1 MESTIYK
8 DFECCH
14 HSQGSAF
21 RGTKIMEEYWVRNL
35 WARPVGWACTI
46 LKTSDFLSPPLDSV
60 CHYLVAQLTQLSG
73 FFLRWTDFFF
83 FLLSCVWHACIWLV
97 YWSIFWNIAPGHWHK
112 SLLHLAPVRVQRSL
126 PAFDKYESFSGS
138 MNPKIILS
146 EQYWIVEGWVV
157 LHKKMTQGPL

>member
-8 DFECCH
+8 DFECCR

-60 CHYLVAQLTQLSG
+60 CHYLVAQLTHLSG
-73 FFLRWTDFFF
+73 FFLRWTDLFF
-83 FLLSCVWHACIWLV
+83 FLFFCYPVFDMLASDLYIGPSFEILPQVTDIKVFCIWHLCGCKD
-97 YWSIFWNIAPGHWHK
+97 PCQ
-112 SLLHLAPVRVQRSL
+112 LLINMKVSQEA
-126 PAFDKYESFSGS
+126 
-138 MNPKIILS
+138 
-146 EQYWIVEGWVV
+146 WIQ
-157 LHKKMTQGPL
+157 K